1 MKEEVKVRLME
12 PDFRGLID
20 ASARKVNSMDSGF
33 VSGRLWPASPTS
45 EVSRLNKSG
54 WSGVGISVMFLR
66 MHPRLRIGFWFGLL
80 ALLAGG
86 FVHGAESPANRFTYL
101 EENDPFYVH
110 RDFPK
115 LITPQWVGEE
125 GVEAVVTL
133 GVDDMREPE
142 KYEAFLRPILERLK
156 QIDGRAPVSILTV
169 NVTPQHPQLASW
181 LKEGLSIEVHTLT
194 HPCPLL
200 QKGNFE
206 AAANV
211 VHGGADL
218 LSQIMGNTPVA
229 YRMPCCDSMN
239 TPSPRFYAEIFNRT
253 SADGKYLQID
263 TSVMNFPTAKDEAL
277 PKELVELPDGSS
289 RFYRYKVQQ
298 PVAQGQ
304 KSLKSFATTIE
315 DYPYP
320 YVIGK
325 LCWEFPPTV
334 PSDWEAT
341 NLRGPNQAETL
352 ADMKTALD
360 IAVRKQGTYNLVFHP
375 HGWIQSAQ
383 IVELIDYANRTYGK
397 KVKFLNFK
405 ECLERLNKN
414 LLMDQSL
421 RAANGQDNGV
431 RLLDLNGD
439 GYQDVILSNDDICTT
454 RIWDNDSRR
463 WQNTGFFTELVK
475 KDRKGNLS
483 ETGVRFGIVGKP
495 GKVLALLRTERESGA
510 YVFENNVWMNK
521 QSLFTGL
528 QVEGEAVFT
537 KVNGVDKGVR
547 FRDVDKDG
555 SCELIVGNPTQNAVF
570 SWNEGKQLWERRD
583 FNLPA
588 DTSIV
593 DAQGKD
599 NGLRFVDI
607 NEDGFDDVI
616 FSNSERYSLHLYVT
630 NPVPRLGWFP
640 GWSYESRAGKR
651 GDAGEIPMIVRAGE
665 YRNNGAWFH
674 SGHMWIQNE
683 DTATLPDVVDRR
695 SYQQLLAW
703 ETPEPKSPAEALK
716 TFQLMPGFK
725 IELVASEPM
734 VTDPVAIEWG
744 ADGKLWVVEM
754 NDYPLGMDG
763 KGSPGGKIK
772 YLEDLDG
779 DGRYEKATTFADK
792 LSIPCGVMPWRKGII
807 ACAGPEIFYLEDT
820 DGDGKADVHKT
831 LFTGFTEGN
840 QQHRVNGFQF
850 GLDNWIYGANGD
862 SGGVVTSVAT
872 GKTVDINRRDFRFNP
887 DTGEFETQ
895 AGRTQYGRYRDDW
908 GNWFGNN
915 NPTWLWH
922 YYIPEQYLGRNPLVN
937 VRDTRKYL
945 ANYPDS
951 TRVFPISAHM
961 TRLNQ
966 PQSMNYVTS
975 GNSASPYR
983 DDLFGAD
990 FATSVFVSEP
1000 VHNVVHREVL
1010 EADGVSFQSHRAPGE
1025 EKREFVASTDHWF
1038 RPAMSKTG
1046 PDGAL
1051 YICDFYRFVLEH
1063 PEWISPEAQKALDIR
1078 GGADKGRIYR
1088 VYPEKAKLRP
1098 TPRLD
1103 RMNTAQ
1109 LVAALDSANGW
1120 QRDTAQRLLYQ
1131 AQDKAAVEPLR
1142 KLLAENV
1149 SAKVR
1154 LQALATLSG
1163 LNAADL
1169 ATLKIAW
1176 MDKHEAVREMAVRLS
1191 EAHAPA
1197 VSEALESV
1205 DGLPE
1210 FASLVEDVSVRVRY
1224 QLAFTLGE
1232 IDAGAPLLSRLLVR
1246 DYTDEAM
1253 RMAVM
1258 CSLPKHVEKV
1268 ADRLYKLADAGNTSA
1283 LRTVLAT
1290 AAASLSPEDMQR
1302 LLLKYRLNV
1311 RDDEQMVVVMSG
1323 VLEGL
1328 RLKRLSWE
1336 QFKQAS
1342 SEQEQLGHFDMVF
1355 ALARKMAMNREL
1367 GTALRV
1373 TALELCGLEAKAAA
1387 EEGKLLSGLLV
1398 PQEPQAVQKA
1408 ALQALRRSKGL
1419 EGAGALVES
1428 WASLSPGL
1436 RGLAFE
1442 AFVGRRDWL
1451 GTFLDGV
1458 QADKIPATQIT
1469 PAQRQQ
1475 LLNFPALEVKHRAEQ
1490 LFKPMN
1496 QDRQAL
1502 VKKYLAADRLVGR
1515 REKGK
1520 QLFEQNCMAC
1530 HRLAGL
1536 GQDIGPDLGMVG
1548 TKPTDVLL
1556 TAILDP
1562 NQAMEERY
1570 TAYLAETQEGEE
1582 VSGIIATET
1591 PATLTLK
1598 TAAGSEVV
1606 INRSHLKKLRSSGLS
1621 LMPEGLE
1628 AVLDVQGM
1636 ADLLAF
1642 LRKPQ

>member
-1 MKEEVKVRLME
+1 M
-12 PDFRGLID
+12 
-20 ASARKVNSMDSGF
+20 NS
-33 VSGRLWPASPTS
+33 RTTTRTS
-45 EVSRLNKSG
+45 TRTREAGGLNKSG
-54 WSGVGISVMFLR
+54 WSGVVIPVMFFR
-66 MHPRLRIGFWFGLL
+66 MHPRFQISVWLSLL

-86 FVHGAESPANRFTYL
+86 MAHGADLTANRFTYL
-101 EENDPFYVH
+101 DESDPFYVH

-169 NVTPQHPQLASW
+169 NVNPQHPLLAGW

-200 QKGNFE
+200 QKGNFD

-211 VHGGADL
+211 VHGCNDL
-218 LSQIMGNTPVA
+218 LSQIAGNVPVA

-263 TSVMNFPTAKDEAL
+263 TSVMNFPTPKDASL

-334 PSDWEAT
+334 PSDWEAA

-352 ADMKTALD
+352 ADMKAALD

-375 HGWIQSAQ
+375 HGWIQNAQ

-397 KVKFLNFK
+397 KVKFLTFK

-414 LLMDQSL
+414 LLMDQPL
-421 RAANGQDNGV
+421 RAKNGQDNGV

-439 GYQDVILSNDDICTT
+439 GYQDVILSNDDICTS
-454 RIWDNDSRR
+454 RIWDNDKRA
-463 WQNTGFFTELVK
+463 WLNTGFFTELVK
-475 KDRKGNLS
+475 KDRKGNHPDA
-483 ETGVRFGIVGKP
+483 GVRFGVVGKP
-495 GKVLALLRTERESGA
+495 GKVFAFLRTEKESGA
-510 YVFENNVWMNK
+510 YVFENNVWMNHERYF
-521 QSLFTGL
+521 SGL
-528 QVEGEAVFT
+528 QVEGEAVFSMV
-537 KVNGVDKGVR
+537 KGVDRGVR

-570 SWNEGKQLWERRD
+570 SWDEGKQTWERRD

-616 FSNSERYSLHLYVT
+616 FSNAERYSLHLYVT
-630 NPVPRLGWFP
+630 NPVPRLGWFS

-665 YRNNGAWFH
+665 YRNNGVWFH

-683 DTATLPDVVDRR
+683 DTAQLPDVVDRR

-703 ETPEPKSPAEALK
+703 ETPQPKSPQEALK

-725 IELVASEPM
+725 IELVAYEPM

-744 ADGKLWVVEM
+744 EDGKLWVVEM

-763 KGSPGGKIK
+763 KGAPGGKIK

-779 DGRYEKATTFADK
+779 DGKYEKATTFMDK
-792 LSIPCGVMPWRKGII
+792 LSIPCGVIPWRKGII
-807 ACAGPEIFYLEDT
+807 ACAGPEIFYAEDT
-820 DGDGKADVHKT
+820 DGDGKADVRKT
-831 LFTGFTEGN
+831 LYTGFAEGN

-862 SGGVVTSVAT
+862 SGGVVSSIATSKA
-872 GKTVDINRRDFRFNP
+872 VDINRRDFRFRP

-945 ANYPDS
+945 ANYPDP
-951 TRVFPISAHM
+951 TRVFPISAPM

-983 DDLFGAD
+983 DDLFGSD

-1010 EADGVSFQSHRAPGE
+1010 VADGVSFQSHRASGE

-1038 RPAMSKTG
+1038 RPDMTKTG

-1063 PEWISPEAQKALDIR
+1063 PQWISPEAQKALDIR
-1078 GGADKGRIYR
+1078 GGSDMGRIYR
-1088 VYPEKAKLRP
+1088 VYPENAKLRP

-1109 LVAALDSANGW
+1109 LVAAIDSPNGW

-1131 AQDKAAVEPLR
+1131 QQDKAAVEPL
-1142 KLLAENV
+1142 KKMLAENA

-1154 LQALATLSG
+1154 LQALATLDG
-1163 LNAADL
+1163 LGVVDM
-1169 ATLKIAW
+1169 ATLKLAW
-1176 MDKHEAVREMAVRLS
+1176 HDQHEAVRELGVRLAEEQGKAIS
-1191 EAHAPA
+1191 DALRSPDG
-1197 VSEALESV
+1197 VS
-1205 DGLPE
+1205 D
-1210 FASLVEDVSVRVRY
+1210 FAALVEDPAIRVRY
-1224 QLAFTLGE
+1224 QMAFTLGV
-1232 IDAGAPLLSRLLVR
+1232 IDEGGPLLTRLMLR
-1246 DYTDEAM
+1246 DFSDEAM
-1253 RMAVM
+1253 RVAIM
-1258 CSLPKHVEKV
+1258 CSLPKHAETV
-1268 ADRLYKLADAGNTSA
+1268 AERLYKVPGADNVTAA
-1283 LRTVLAT
+1283 LRAVLAT
-1290 AAASLSPEDMQR
+1290 AAATAAADDLQRMLLSC
-1302 LLLKYRLNV
+1302 RLNV
-1311 RDDEQMVVVMSG
+1311 HDDGQLVTVMAG
-1323 VLEGL
+1323 VMEGL
-1328 RLKRLSWE
+1328 KQRKLSWE
-1336 QFKQAS
+1336 QFKQAAKDPV
-1342 SEQEQLGHFDMVF
+1342 QLGHLDIAF
-1355 ALARKMAMNREL
+1355 ALARKMAATREL
-1367 GTALRV
+1367 NENLRV
-1373 TALELCGLEAKAAA
+1373 TAMELCGLDAKFAD
-1387 EEGKLLSGLLV
+1387 EEGKMLAGLLV
-1398 PQEPQAVQKA
+1398 PQEPQAIQKA
-1408 ALQALRRSKGL
+1408 ALQALRRVKGAD
-1419 EGAGALVES
+1419 GATALVAA
-1428 WASLSPGL
+1428 WGSLSSGL
-1436 RGLAFE
+1436 RGMAFE

-1451 GTFLDGV
+1451 GTLLDGV
-1458 QADKIPATQIT
+1458 QSGKIPVAQIT

-1475 LLNFPALEVKHRAEQ
+1475 LLSFPAMEVKNRAEQ
-1490 LFKPMN
+1490 LFKPAN
-1496 QDRQAL
+1496 RDRQSL
-1502 VKKYLAADRLVGR
+1502 VNKYMEADALVGR
-1515 REKGK
+1515 REKGRA
-1520 QLFEQNCMAC
+1520 LFEQNCTAC

-1536 GQDIGPDLGMVG
+1536 GQEIGPDLGMVG
-1548 TKPTDVLL
+1548 TKPTEVLV

-1570 TAYLAETQEGEE
+1570 TAYQAETTEGEE
-1582 VSGIIATET
+1582 VSGVIATET
-1591 PATLTLK
+1591 PTAITIK
-1598 TAAGSEVV
+1598 TAAGTEVV
-1606 INRSHLKKLRSSGLS
+1606 ISRSHLKKLRSSGLS

>member
-1 MKEEVKVRLME
+1 MKARTTTRTRTPRPMGAG
-12 PDFRGLID
+12 FRTGED
-20 ASARKVNSMDSGF
+20 DGM
-33 VSGRLWPASPTS
+33 
-45 EVSRLNKSG
+45 NKSG
-54 WSGVGISVMFLR
+54 WQGVFVQVMFLL
-66 MHPRLRIGFWFGLL
+66 MHPRLRIGFWLSLL
-80 ALLAGG
+80 ALVAGG
-86 FVHGAESPANRFTYL
+86 ALHGADSSANRFTYL

-110 RDFPK
+110 REFPK

-169 NVTPQHPQLASW
+169 NVTPQHPLLAGW

-200 QKGNFE
+200 QKSNFE

-211 VHGGADL
+211 VHGGTDL

-263 TSVMNFPTAKDEAL
+263 TSVMNFPTAKDTSL
-277 PKELVELPDGSS
+277 PKELAELPDGSS

-298 PVAQGQ
+298 PVAAAQ

-334 PSDWEAT
+334 PSDWEAA

-352 ADMKTALD
+352 ADMKAALD

-383 IVELIDYANRTYGK
+383 IVELVDYANRTYGK
-397 KVKFLNFK
+397 KVKFLTFK

-414 LLMDQSL
+414 LLMDQPL
-421 RAANGQDNGV
+421 RAKNGQDNGV

-439 GYQDVILSNDDICTT
+439 GYQDVILSNDDICTS
-454 RIWDNDSRR
+454 RIWDNENKQ

-475 KDRKGNLS
+475 KDRKGNS
-483 ETGVRFGIVGKP
+483 VETGVRFGIVGKP
-495 GKVLALLRTERESGA
+495 GKVTAFLRTEKESGA
-510 YVFENNVWMNK
+510 YTFENNVWMNV

-528 QVEGEAVFT
+528 QVEGEAVFS
-537 KVNGVDKGVR
+537 KLNGVDRGVR

-555 SCELIVGNPTQNAVF
+555 SCELIVGNPAQNAVF
-570 SWNEGKQLWERRD
+570 SWNDGKKAWERRD
-583 FNLPA
+583 FNLPPETA
-588 DTSIV
+588 IV

-616 FSNSERYSLHLYVT
+616 FSNAERYSLHLYVT
-630 NPVPRLGWFP
+630 NVVPRLGWFS

-651 GDAGEIPMIVRAGE
+651 GEAGEIPMIVKAGE

-683 DTATLPDVVDRR
+683 DTAQLPDVVDRR

-703 ETPEPKSPAEALK
+703 ETPAPKSPAEALK
-716 TFQLMPGFK
+716 TFQVPAGFK
-725 IELVASEPM
+725 IELVASEPL
-734 VTDPVAIEWG
+734 VRDPVAFEWG

-763 KGSPGGKIK
+763 KGAPGGTVK
-772 YLEDLDG
+772 YLEDTNG
-779 DGRYEKATTFADK
+779 DGRYDKVTVFLEKVPFPSG
-792 LSIPCGVMPWRKGII
+792 LMPWRKGVLI
-807 ACAGPEIFYLEDT
+807 ASAPDIFYAEDT
-820 DGDGKADVHKT
+820 DGDGKADVRKV
-831 LFTGFTEGN
+831 LFTGFREGN
-840 QQHRVNGFQF
+840 QQHRVNGFQM

-862 SGGVVTSVAT
+862 SGGQVKSLLT
-872 GKTVDINRRDFRFNP
+872 GKTVDINRRDFRFKP

-895 AGRTQYGRYRDDW
+895 AGQTQYGRYRDDW

-915 NPTWLWH
+915 NPNWLWH
-922 YYIPEQYLGRNPLVN
+922 YSIPEQYLGRNPLVT
-937 VRDTRKYL
+937 VRETKNYL
-945 ANYPDS
+945 ANYNDS
-951 TRVFPISAHM
+951 KRVYPISKPQTRV
-961 TRLNQ
+961 NQ

-983 DDLFGAD
+983 DELLGGDYEA
-990 FATSVFVSEP
+990 SVFASEP

-1010 EADGVSFQSHRAPGE
+1010 TPSGVSFTSQRAKGE
-1025 EKREFVASTDHWF
+1025 ETKEFLASTDNWF
-1038 RPAMSKTG
+1038 RPTMVKTG
-1046 PDGAL
+1046 PDGAV
-1051 YICDFYRFVLEH
+1051 YVADFYRFVLEH
-1063 PEWISPEAQKALDIR
+1063 PEWISPEAQKALDLR
-1078 GGADKGRIYR
+1078 AGEDKGRIYR
-1088 VYPEKAKLRP
+1088 VYPETAKLRA

-1131 AQDKAAVEPLR
+1131 AQDKTAVEPLK
-1142 KLLAENV
+1142 KLLAENG

-1154 LQALATLSG
+1154 LQALATLDG
-1163 LNAADL
+1163 LGAVDL
-1169 ATLKIAW
+1169 ETLKIAW
-1176 MDKHEAVREMAVRLS
+1176 KDKHAAVREHAVKLAEQRAG
-1191 EAHAPA
+1191 EI
-1197 VSEALESV
+1197 SEALASAE
-1205 DGLPE
+1205 GLTE
-1210 FASLVEDVSVRVRY
+1210 FASLVEDPAVRVRY

-1232 IDAGAPLLSRLLVR
+1232 IEAGGPLLTRLLVR
-1246 DYTDEAM
+1246 DYDDEAM
-1253 RMAVM
+1253 RVAVM
-1258 CSLPKHVEKV
+1258 CALPKHAETV
-1268 ADRLYKLADAGNTSA
+1268 ADRLYKLADAANTPA

-1290 AAASLSPEDMQR
+1290 AATTYPSEIFQR
-1302 LLLKYRLNV
+1302 VLLKYRLNV
-1311 RDDEQMVVVMSG
+1311 RDDAQMVTVMSG

-1328 RLKRLSWE
+1328 RQRKMTWE
-1336 QFKQAS
+1336 QFKQS
-1342 SEQEQLGHFDMVF
+1342 STEPDQLGHFDMVF
-1355 ALARKMAMNREL
+1355 ALARKMAVNREL
-1367 GTALRV
+1367 GADPRA
-1373 TALELCGLEAKAAA
+1373 TALELCGLEMKAAA
-1387 EEGKLLSGLLV
+1387 EESSLLSGLLV
-1398 PQEPQAVQKA
+1398 PQEPQAVQKG
-1408 ALQALRRSKGL
+1408 ALQGLRRLKGL
-1419 EGAGALVES
+1419 EGATALVES
-1428 WASLSPGL
+1428 WVSLSPVL
-1436 RGLAFE
+1436 RGMAFE

-1458 QADKIPATQIT
+1458 QSGAIPAGHIT

-1475 LLNFPALEVKHRAEQ
+1475 LLTFPALEVKHRAEQ
-1490 LFKPMN
+1490 LLKPAN
-1496 QDRQAL
+1496 RDRQAL
-1502 VKKYLAADRLVGR
+1502 VTKYLAADRMVGR

-1520 QLFEQNCMAC
+1520 QLFEQNCTAC
-1530 HRLAGL
+1530 HKLAGL
-1536 GQDIGPDLGMVG
+1536 GQEVGPDLGMVG
-1548 TKPTDVLL
+1548 SKPTDALL
-1556 TAILDP
+1556 AAILDP

-1570 TAYLAETQEGEE
+1570 TVYLAETLEGEE
-1582 VSGIIATET
+1582 VSGVIVTET
-1591 PATLTLK
+1591 PAALTLK
-1598 TAAGSEVV
+1598 TAAGTEVV
-1606 INRSHLKKLRSSGLS
+1606 INRAHLKKLRSSGLS